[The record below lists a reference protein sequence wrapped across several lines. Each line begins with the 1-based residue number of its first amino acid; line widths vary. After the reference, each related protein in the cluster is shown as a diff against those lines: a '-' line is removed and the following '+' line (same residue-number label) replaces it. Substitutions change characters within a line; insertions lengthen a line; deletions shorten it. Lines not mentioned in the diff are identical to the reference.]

1 MYVCVLAC
9 VCVCVC
15 VQKPEL
21 NSTVVHCI
29 QKYDVQEYVDNKD
42 PNYSERL
49 IKVTNEVQN
58 ISTFWT
64 IDKLRSKLEEMKD
77 FYQVCRGS

>member
-1 MYVCVLAC
+1 M
-9 VCVCVC
+9 CVCVC